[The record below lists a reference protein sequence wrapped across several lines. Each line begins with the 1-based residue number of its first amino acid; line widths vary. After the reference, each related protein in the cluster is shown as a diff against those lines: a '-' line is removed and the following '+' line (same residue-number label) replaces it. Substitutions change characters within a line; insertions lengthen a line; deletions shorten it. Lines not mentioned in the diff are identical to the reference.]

1 MSRRI
6 YDIPGGIHPAE
17 NKSQSLKNPIKN
29 AGIPAQIVLPLSQ
42 HIGAPAKPIVTV
54 GERVLKGQ
62 VIAEANGFV
71 SVPVH
76 ASTSGT
82 VIAIETRPITHF
94 SGLEAPCII
103 IDTDGADEWVE
114 HQGVDDYRQLD
125 KQQLLNLIRNAGI
138 AGMGGAG
145 FPSSIKLAGHPDKP
159 IATLIINATECE
171 PYITADDMLIRER
184 AEQVV
189 AGVQILQHLVSPTS
203 ETLIGIEDN
212 KPEAIEIL
220 RQACQN
226 TTIEVVSLPTKYPSG
241 GEKQLIQILTG
252 KEVPSGKL
260 PADIGVVLQ
269 NIGTATAIYRAVT
282 HGEPLIE
289 RITTVTGEAIET
301 PQNYQVLL
309 GTPANYLLEK
319 CAFDIRQASQ
329 LIIGGPMMGIAV
341 NNTDVPVV
349 KTTNCILA
357 PTAAEIAPPTPAQ
370 ACIRCGTCAN
380 ACPAGLLPQQLYWF
394 SRAKENEK
402 LEEHN
407 LADCIECGCC
417 TYVCPSNIPLVQY
430 YRASKAAIRTAKAEA
445 DKSEHAKQRFE
456 AREARIEQVNAEK
469 EAKRA
474 ARAAAAKEAA
484 AKKAAAAQSAE
495 ATPSS
500 DGKAD
505 VIAAAL
511 ARTAAKKATTTGDPV
526 QDAIERAKAKR
537 AGGASEESAEDKL
550 AKLEKRLDNAKN
562 KLAAAIE
569 AGNDNID
576 AFKTGVEKS
585 QAKVDEAR
593 AAVAAEQK
601 AAPVE
606 DNSVDLSDPVAAAI
620 AKAQNK
626 RAGGASEESAEDK
639 LAKLEKRLEN
649 ANNKLAA
656 AIEAGNDNIDAFKTG
671 VEKSQAKV
679 DEARA
684 AVAAEQKAAPVE
696 DNSVDLSD
704 PVAAAIAKAQAKRAG
719 GATAESIDD
728 KVAKLET
735 RLAKAQQKLA
745 AAEAEGN
752 DNIDAFKTG
761 VEKSQEKL
769 DAAKLEQAK
778 TRPASE
784 APTAPKAAADDDP
797 VAAAIA
803 KAQAKRA
810 GASVAET
817 PEQQVAKLRK
827 RLTMAEDKLRA
838 AEAEGSDKLEAFQ
851 AGVDKLQS
859 KLREAEAALAES
871 E

>member
-1 MSRRI
+1 
-6 YDIPGGIHPAE
+6 
-17 NKSQSLKNPIKN
+17 
-29 AGIPAQIVLPLSQ
+29 
-42 HIGAPAKPIVTV
+42 
-54 GERVLKGQ
+54 
-62 VIAEANGFV
+62 
-71 SVPVH
+71 
-76 ASTSGT
+76 
-82 VIAIETRPITHF
+82 
-94 SGLEAPCII
+94 
-103 IDTDGADEWVE
+103 
-114 HQGVDDYRQLD
+114 
-125 KQQLLNLIRNAGI
+125 
-138 AGMGGAG
+138 
-145 FPSSIKLAGHPDKP
+145 
-159 IATLIINATECE
+159 
-171 PYITADDMLIRER
+171 MLIRER

-189 AGVQILQHLVSPTS
+189 AGIQILQHLISPST

-212 KPEAIEIL
+212 KPEAIAIL
-220 RQACQN
+220 RQACAD
-226 TTIEVVSLPTKYPSG
+226 TRIEVVSFPTKYPSG
-241 GEKQLIQILTG
+241 GEKQLIQILTN

-269 NIGTATAIYRAVT
+269 NIGTATAIYRAIEL
-282 HGEPLIE
+282 GEPLID
-289 RITTVTGEAIET
+289 RITTVTGEALET

-430 YRASKAAIRTAKAEA
+430 YRASKAAIRTAKAETE
-445 DKSEHAKQRFE
+445 KSEHAKQRFE
-456 AREARIEQVNAEK
+456 ARETRIEQANLAK

-484 AKKAAAAQSAE
+484 AKKAAAAENAE
-495 ATPSS
+495 AAPSG

-505 VIAAAL
+505 IIAAAL
-511 ARTAAKKATTTGDPV
+511 ARTAAKKASTGDPV

-537 AGGASEESAEDKL
+537 AGGGSEESAADKL
-550 AKLEKRLDNAKN
+550 AKLEKRLANAKN

-569 AGNDNID
+569 AGNDNVD

-593 AAVAAEQK
+593 AAVAAEQNI
-601 AAPVE
+601 AAAE
-606 DNSVDLSDPVAAAI
+606 AASVDLSDPVAAAI

-626 RAGGASEESAEDK
+626 RAGGASEESATDK
-639 LAKLEKRLEN
+639 LAKLEQRLDN
-649 ANNKLAA
+649 AKNKLAA
-656 AIEAGNDNIDAFKTG
+656 AIEAGNDNVDAFKTG

-684 AVAAEQKAAPVE
+684 AAAAEQQAAGVDKSQAKVDEACAAVAAEQQSAAAE
-696 DNSVDLSD
+696 TVDLSD

-719 GATAESIDD
+719 GAAAESIEE
-728 KVAKLET
+728 KIAKLET

-769 DAAKLEQAK
+769 NAAKLEQAQSQ
-778 TRPASE
+778 P
-784 APTAPKAAADDDP
+784 APKAEQKTEPKPAVEDDP

-803 KAQAKRA
+803 RAQAKRA
-810 GASVAET
+810 GTSVAET

-827 RLTMAEDKLRA
+827 RLTMAEDKLST